1 MERFIVMNPARWQQI
16 EQIYHA
22 VLLRPPAERVEF
34 LSSSCGE
41 DEALR
46 AEVESLLSAQGESGD
61 FLAQSDFNLGLRIL
75 TDARPLLSAGE
86 AFGSYT
92 ILELL
97 GRGGMGEVYL
107 ARDARLG
114 RRVALKLLPDHLA
127 ADRKLNER
135 FQQEARAAAA
145 ISHPQV
151 AHIYEVGEIDGQR
164 YIAMEYVEGV
174 TLRKRLRDVEPLPT
188 VEALKLA
195 AQVAAALGS
204 AHASGIIHRDI
215 KPENIVVRPDGLVK
229 VLDFGLAKLNPTH
242 AATEGEEEQH
252 HHTTTQGLI
261 LGTTRYMSPEQARG
275 LPVNARTDVWSLGVV
290 LYEMLCG
297 SPPFDGLTNSDIIAE
312 ILKSEPP
319 KLIEPDSKL
328 HPSLR
333 ELLRRALSKNPA
345 ARYRTAAEM
354 HTDLQHALKE
364 FAARNEANTTIQ
376 NVKSA
381 ESPATSTAA
390 GRLLLSPRNE
400 FATLRNIVIALAVVA
415 SLVGVGL
422 YVNQFRHSVA
432 THTQPAAN
440 APPTPL
446 SLTRITHSGRAVSA
460 AISADAKQLA
470 FAVEEAGRQGIWVRQ
485 IDGGATTQ
493 IVEPSPT
500 NDFGGVGMAFSPDGN
515 SLYYGV
521 YEKESLSGTLYR
533 VSLRGGAPER
543 LATQI
548 DSPVSFSPDGREM
561 VYLVV
566 ADDYER
572 LIIANTD
579 GGEQR
584 TLVERTR
591 PQFISHDGWPSWS
604 PDGQTIA
611 FAAGTRDGKRLM
623 HVVLFDVA
631 SRTEKILTAQPRHEI
646 RQIAWLPDS
655 KSLVMTAADEG
666 DTAEHLYRVTNPQ
679 GEVTPLT
686 NDFYDYAGISIARHA
701 ASLVTVAAE
710 DTAQIWTLEGA
721 ENGKL
726 ETQGRQVSFGKNDRQ
741 GVAWTPDDRLVY
753 GSDASGNLEIWT
765 MAADGSD
772 ARQLTFNPAFDTD
785 PDVSPD
791 NRYIVFSSKRAGVYN
806 LWRVGIDGGN
816 PVRLTNG
823 IGEYYPQ
830 VSPDGRWIVYHR
842 FVPGDPTAVWK
853 VSIEGGAPVQLTT
866 RPSTRAAVSPD
877 NGWVASTYRETI
889 EASFR
894 IGIYPLAGAPDAN
907 IKMLKPLDGAQLF
920 VPLRWSSDGKAI
932 IYVVRKDGVDNLW
945 SHPVDAAAAPRQL
958 TRFMSERIYAFDFSS
973 DGKRLALARGR
984 QNSYVVLM
992 NGAQ

>member
-1 MERFIVMNPARWQQI
+1 MNPARWQQI

-22 VLLRPPAERVEF
+22 ALTRPPAERVEF
-34 LSSSCGE
+34 LSSSCGG

-46 AEVESLLSAQGESGD
+46 AEVESLLSANGESDD
-61 FLAQSDFNLGLRIL
+61 FLAQSDFNLGLKIL
-75 TDARPLLSAGE
+75 TDEPLLLSAGDT
-86 AFGSYT
+86 FGSYT
-92 ILELL
+92 ILDLL

-107 ARDARLG
+107 ARDSRLG

-164 YIAMEYVEGV
+164 YIAMEYVEGA

-275 LPVNARTDVWSLGVV
+275 LSVNARTDVWSLGVV
-290 LYEMLCG
+290 LYEMLCS

-319 KLIEPDSKL
+319 ELVEPDSKL

-354 HTDLQHALKE
+354 HTDLQHLLKE
-364 FAARNEANTTIQ
+364 LAARNEANTTIHNAKSTGSPVHATA
-376 NVKSA
+376 NVRP
-381 ESPATSTAA
+381 SP
-390 GRLLLSPRNE
+390 LKE
-400 FATLRNIVIALAVVA
+400 FATLRNVIIAVAVVA
-415 SLVGVGL
+415 SLVGL
-422 YVNQFRHSVA
+422 YLTQFRRSVA

-460 AISADAKQLA
+460 AISADAKQIA
-470 FAVEEAGRQGIWVRQ
+470 YAMEEAGRQGIWVRQ
-485 IDGGATTQ
+485 IATGATKQ

-500 NDFGGVGMAFSPDGN
+500 NDFGGVGMSFSSDGN

-533 VSLRGGAPER
+533 VSLEGGAPER

-561 VYLVV
+561 VYLIVT
-566 ADDYER
+566 DDYER
-572 LIIANTD
+572 LIVANAD
-579 GGEQR
+579 GGEQK
-584 TLVERTR
+584 TIVERTR
-591 PQFISHDGWPSWS
+591 PEFISHDGWPSWS
-604 PDGQTIA
+604 PDGRTIA
-611 FAAGTRDGKRLM
+611 FAAGTRDGKRRM

-646 RQIAWLPDS
+646 RQVAWLPDGN
-655 KSLVMTAADEG
+655 SLVMTAADEG
-666 DTAEHLYRVTNPQ
+666 DTAEHLYRVSYPQ
-679 GEVTPLT
+679 GEVAPLT
-686 NDFYDYAGISIARHA
+686 NDFYDYAGVSIARYA

-710 DTAQIWTLEGA
+710 DTAQIWTLEEA
-721 ENGKL
+721 ENGRL
-726 ETQGRQVSFGKNDRQ
+726 ETHGRQVSYGKNDRQ
-741 GVAWTPDDRLVY
+741 GVAWTPDNRLVY
-753 GSDASGNLEIWT
+753 GSDASGNFEIWT

-772 ARQLTFNPAFDTD
+772 SRQLTFDPAFDTD

-791 NRYIVFSSKRAGVYN
+791 NRYIVFSSKRTGVYN
-806 LWRVGIDGGN
+806 LWRVSIDSGD

-866 RPSTRAAVSPD
+866 KPSTRAAVSPD
-877 NGWVASTYRETI
+877 NGWVASTYRETV
-889 EASFR
+889 EAPFS

-920 VPLRWSSDGKAI
+920 VPLRWSSGGRAI

-945 SHPVDAAAAPRQL
+945 SHAVDEAAAPRQL
-958 TRFMSERIYAFDFSS
+958 TRFTSERIYAFDFSS